1 MSTLMKEKPMR
12 TYIHGIAQTYAGP
25 LFLTALLVAFDQE
38 SGRVK
43 FKVLG
48 VSNPEFQWQV
58 GNVFEYQLLS
68 WDFYTM

>member
-1 MSTLMKEKPMR
+1 M
-12 TYIHGIAQTYAGP
+12 YIHGVTETHQGP
-25 LFLTALLVAFDQE
+25 MFVTGLVIDCDHE
-38 SGRVK
+38 TGRPK

-58 GNVFEYQLLS
+58 GGVFEYSLTS

>member
-1 MSTLMKEKPMR
+1 MR
-12 TYIHGIAQTYAGP
+12 TYIHGMTSTHAGP
-25 LFLTALLVAFDQE
+25 MFITGLLVAFDHE
-38 SGRVK
+38 CGRVK

-58 GNVFEYQLLS
+58 GGVFEYNLLS